1 MSGNSEAI
9 VKTFR
14 QILDIYKQINLLME
28 ASKELMGARGWN
40 EPTDRRLRAGN
51 VDYYYGASHEFSPK
65 IVRIPSYLQQPFNSD
80 SEPTQ
85 IKYITVMID
94 DEDPSKSEDF
104 EPVVVGTTLKF
115 VNREELMDSDRRA
128 WDGYW
133 WYHWKWSQAKE
144 SNSERHGPWTLKNS
158 EVNEIQ
164 KQTWMKNEVRPD
176 LQSVDT
182 FGIPLVKV
190 TNQETLEEKII
201 EPLLAV

>member
-14 QILDIYKQINLLME
+14 QILDIYKQIYMLME
-28 ASKELMGARGWN
+28 TSKELMKARMW
-40 EPTDRRLRAGN
+40 EPLDGHAKGN
-51 VDYYYGASHEFSPK
+51 VDYYMGTSHGFLQTIVK
-65 IVRIPSYLQQPFNSD
+65 IPFYLQLPFASD
-80 SEPTQ
+80 SKRTQ

-94 DEDPSKSEDF
+94 DEEFSKDF

-115 VNREELMDSDRRA
+115 VKEEKPTTD

-144 SNSERHGPWTLKNS
+144 SNSERHGPWTLGNF

-164 KQTWMKNEVRPD
+164 EREQAWMKNEVRPD

-182 FGIPLVKV
+182 FGIPLVEV
-190 TNQETLEEKII
+190 TNKETLGKEVI
-201 EPLLAV
+201 EPLLDV